1 MNSSL
6 KIALNAKDTPQ
17 VADPLATS
25 TASVAFTKNL
35 AFPDANILWAARIKF
50 SGDDQTAVVD
60 LMNGTIVL
68 SANGVRQIESAAI
81 TAASGATSSGN
92 LALTLTSARVAGSP
106 LAISVP
112 LVTGTHTTATLIA
125 AAIAA
130 KLAATAAVAA
140 YFDVTALDGD
150 VILTSKLGYA
160 NDTTLNLAITA
171 GLGVSAVT
179 SSSNNTAGVAG
190 PLIERRG
197 GDGNNAFGEN
207 LLELTANHVLIM
219 SATGVDGDSIDIFD
233 DGSSAVAWPSLKP
246 GRTQI
251 LVDEGANIEPDLRF
265 VSNGNPVLDIIILGE
280 GSN

>member
-25 TASVAFTKNL
+25 SASVAFTKNL

-50 SGDDQTAVVD
+50 SADSQTAVVSIGG
-60 LMNGTIVL
+60 GTIVL
-68 SANGVRQIESAAI
+68 SADGVQQIETATI
-81 TAASGATSSGN
+81 TAASGATTSGN

-125 AAIAA
+125 AAIAD
-130 KLAATAAVAA
+130 KLNATAAVAA
-140 YFDVTALDGD
+140 HFEATSIAQYVL
-150 VILTSKLGYA
+150 LTSKLGYA

-179 SSSNNTAGVAG
+179 SSSNTTSGVAG

-197 GDGNNAFGEN
+197 GDANNAFGET
-207 LLELTANHVLIM
+207 LPSQTANHVLIL
-219 SATGVDGDSIDIFD
+219 SATGVDGDELAIINDSSFD
-233 DGSSAVAWPSLKP
+233 PVFPNLYP
-246 GRTQI
+246 GRTHI
-251 LVDEGANIEPDLRF
+251 MIDEGANVEEPLRF
-265 VSNGNPVLDIIILGE
+265 TATGQPVLDIYILGE